1 MMSEPFAAPTE
12 MACGPD
18 VVSLEDTP
26 LTRPE
31 YLSVMVHFYRA
42 EVARST
48 SWRQRLDAT
57 TNWAVLTSAAMMS
70 FAFATPEHSHF
81 LLLLSNLVILAFLF
95 IEARRYRF
103 FEVYRARVR
112 MLEENFIQPIVTR
125 RLDSPMKRWREAIA
139 GDLDQPKY
147 KCSLWQAVGFR
158 LRRNYLFI
166 FTTLMGAWVVKLGLH
181 PDVAQSLG
189 DLWTHAEVGKIPPG
203 VVIGGAVLF
212 YLALCGLMALGW
224 RIHAGEG
231 PTDEIAGVQT
241 RLEDWKL

>member
-1 MMSEPFAAPTE
+1 MSKSLPTPPDT
-12 MACGPD
+12 ACGPE
-18 VVSLEDTP
+18 VVSLETEP

-57 TNWAVLTSAAMMS
+57 TNWAVLISAAMMS
-70 FAFATPEHSHF
+70 FAFATVDHSHF
-81 LLLLSNLVILAFLF
+81 LLLLSNVVIFVFLL
-95 IEARRYRF
+95 IEARRYRY

-125 RLDSPMKRWREAIA
+125 RLDSPMKRWREEIS
-139 GDLDQPKY
+139 GDLDKPKY
-147 KCSLWQAVGFR
+147 KTTLWQAVGFR

-166 FTTLMGAWVVKLGLH
+166 FTILMGAWIVKLGLH
-181 PDVAQSLG
+181 PDIAHSFG
-189 DLWTHAEVGKIPPG
+189 DLWEHAAVGKIPP
-203 VVIGGAVLF
+203 VVVMGAAALF
-212 YLALCGLMALGW
+212 YLGLCALMALGW
-224 RIHAGEG
+224 RIHGAEG

-241 RLEDWKL
+241 KLEDWKL

>member
-1 MMSEPFAAPTE
+1 MSKAHPTPPDT
-12 MACGPD
+12 ACGPE

-57 TNWAVLTSAAMMS
+57 TNWAVLISAAMMS

-81 LLLLSNLVILAFLF
+81 LLLLSNLVIFVFLL

-125 RLDSPMKRWREAIA
+125 RLDSPMKRWREEIA
-139 GDLDQPKY
+139 DDLDQPKY
-147 KCSLWQAVGFR
+147 KTTLWQAVGFP
-158 LRRNYLFI
+158 I
-166 FTTLMGAWVVKLGLH
+166 STTIQNG
-181 PDVAQSLG
+181 
-189 DLWTHAEVGKIPPG
+189 
-203 VVIGGAVLF
+203 
-212 YLALCGLMALGW
+212 
-224 RIHAGEG
+224 
-231 PTDEIAGVQT
+231 
-241 RLEDWKL
+241 